1 MYYEEFGFK
10 INSDYQQPI
19 FTTYHQ
25 KLHKMNYMRVST
37 PNDKLDAFLKRH
49 QDIHRIK
56 VHGFRHTHASL
67 LFEAGATIKEVQS
80 RLGHSDIKTTMDI
93 YTNITT
99 SSRKRLAK
107 KFQNHIDF

>member
-1 MYYEEFGFK
+1 
-10 INSDYQQPI
+10 
-19 FTTYHQ
+19 
-25 KLHKMNYMRVST
+25 MNYMRVST

>member
-10 INSDYQQPI
+10 INNDDQQPI

-25 KLHKMNYMRVST
+25 KLHKKNYMRVST
-37 PNDKLDAFLKRH
+37 PNDKLEAFFGRH
-49 QDIHRIK
+49 KELHKIK
-56 VHGFRHTHASL
+56 IHGFRHTHVSL
-67 LFEAGATIKEVQS
+67 LFEASATIKEVQS

-93 YTNITT
+93 YTHITT
-99 SSRKRLAK
+99 SSRKRLAE

>member
-10 INSDYQQPI
+10 INSNDQQPI

-37 PNDKLDAFLKRH
+37 PNDKLDDFLKGH

-67 LFEAGATIKEVQS
+67 LFEAGATLKEVQS
-80 RLGHSDIKTTMDI
+80 RLGHSDIKTTMNI
-93 YTNITT
+93 YTHITQA
-99 SSRKRLAK
+99 SRE
-107 KFQNHIDF
+107 N